1 MIKRTKVTQLEAK
14 ASARNVLHVHY
25 DGRQGENVIN
35 FSLSLSLP
43 HFLAMSLYACI
54 VDVAIMAFIKDN
66 LWCALFLYEML

>member
-1 MIKRTKVTQLEAK
+1 MIKRTKVTPLEAK

-35 FSLSLSLP
+35 FSLALP

-66 LWCALFLYEML
+66 LWCALFLNEMS